1 MKIEARVPDICYGL
15 SVLIPSETK
24 LVFRN
29 LKAAFISEFQ
39 NSFPCVSPFGS
50 FWSVKHFNFWTKA
63 TDLDS
68 SSDFSIK

>member
-1 MKIEARVPDICYGL
+1 MKIEARVPDVCYGL
-15 SVLIPSETK
+15 SVLSPSDTK

-29 LKAAFISEFQ
+29 LKAEFISEFK

-50 FWSVKHFNFWTKA
+50 FWSVKHLSFWTKA

-68 SSDFSIK
+68 SSDFSRK